1 MSQKIEQDLWGEMF
15 GVGGLP
21 HGDNNVIQYFTV
33 LRQRL
38 EENLFFATAHAQA
51 RANGQTEFWYDGAC
65 WNVTAL

>member
-1 MSQKIEQDLWGEMF
+1 MSQKIEQELWTEMF
-15 GVGGLP
+15 GTSTSP
-21 HGDNNVIQYFTV
+21 YGDNNVIRYFTI

-65 WNVTAL
+65 WTVKSP